1 MSASRYAG
9 YQTALVSRCAGGQ
22 WTLML
27 HMNAWQ
33 GLLSY
38 ATCWSNGDEASRAL
52 AFVRAHP
59 DVSLDLGAFLVS
71 KAPGRCG
78 VYKLAASPA
87 PSSSPRSR
95 RSARSS
101 PSSSPSPSSAT
112 RSAPSSGRRSRS
124 SSSTGVGEY
133 AAAALVE
140 RKKPKAA

>member
-1 MSASRYAG
+1 
-9 YQTALVSRCAGGQ
+9 
-22 WTLML
+22 ML

-71 KAPGRCG
+71 KALGTLC
-78 VYKLAASPA
+78 VYKLLRESGTIVVATITTLRKVLSVLLSVAIFGHAVGPVQWAALA
-87 PSSSPRSR
+87 LVFLHKY
-95 RSARSS
+95 
-101 PSSSPSPSSAT
+101 
-112 RSAPSSGRRSRS
+112 
-124 SSSTGVGEY
+124 VGEY